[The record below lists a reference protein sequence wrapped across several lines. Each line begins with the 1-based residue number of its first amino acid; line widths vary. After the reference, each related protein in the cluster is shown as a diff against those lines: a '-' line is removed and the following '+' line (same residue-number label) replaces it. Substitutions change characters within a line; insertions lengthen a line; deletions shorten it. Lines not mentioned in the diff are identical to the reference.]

1 MDAFKS
7 VKTERAAIDSG
18 VIGITREH
26 GRNPH
31 RRHFGVPSNSR
42 EGVAAWIFFKAVLTP
57 SDVILMLSWKDRSAA
72 EGFSNTAKAGE
83 DIRIRRV
90 RVIRDYGIFDRSDA
104 P

>member
-1 MDAFKS
+1 MEAFKS

-31 RRHFGVPSNSR
+31 RRHFGVPGNSR

-72 EGFSNTAKAGE
+72 EDFEHRQG
-83 DIRIRRV
+83 RR
-90 RVIRDYGIFDRSDA
+90 RYSDTSR
-104 P
+104 PCHKGLRNI